1 MESSLKTMFLRLW
14 SLTFLERDEC
24 DHSKALIGMRQSSL
38 LFPAVIRRAARR
50 TATQQVK
57 RVAAERRSRLRLPEL
72 GVSSIARVESVS
84 PQLGPP
90 SQRRIGDSHGIAM
103 RRHAQ
108 AGGRHV
114 SSVQRNP

>member
-57 RVAAERRSRLRLPEL
+57 RVAAERISRLRLPEF
-72 GVSSIARVESVS
+72 GVSSIAQHETVS
-84 PQLGPP
+84 PLLGRP
-90 SQRRIGDSHGIAM
+90 SEILIWKTQRIEM
-103 RRHAQ
+103 RRHT
-108 AGGRHV
+108 
-114 SSVQRNP
+114 